1 MRSSKSLMLAM
12 LLATIPV
19 NMTASTKVRCKPIWD
34 DAPETIEATV
44 KSAQSRRDRRLAR
57 NKKNARV

>member
-1 MRSSKSLMLAM
+1 MLAM